1 MENYNNLSNSY
12 ISKNKKIIIG
22 VSLLISTIIVFFMG
36 LVIGLNKQIDLKNE
50 GIFSNEG
57 GKVLN
62 TDALPEYLTKDVNF
76 KLFWKVWDII
86 RNKYIDRDQITDA
99 QLFYGSMRGVVAA
112 LDDPYSVFLDPVIAE
127 EFTEELSGK
136 FEGIGAEIGMKQERL
151 IIISPLLDSPAEK
164 AGLKAGDKVMAIDEV
179 DTTGISLDESV
190 KQIRGEKGSE
200 VVLTIAREG
209 ADSFLNMKIIRD
221 TIDIKSVT
229 FEMKDD
235 VAFIKLTHFNQD
247 SAQEFGDIV
256 NELLIK
262 VPKGIVLDMRNN
274 AGGYLDVAV
283 EIGGYWIKEGE
294 VVVKESFG
302 DVDLDRNYVSS
313 GNEILK
319 SFKTVVLVNGGSASA
334 SEIVAGA
341 LQDLNLATV
350 IGEVTFGKGSVQELE
365 QLSDGSSIKITVAR
379 WLTPYGRSIDKEG
392 ITPNEIVELT
402 ETDYEN
408 DVDPQLNRALEI
420 INNDQ

>member
-1 MENYNNLSNSY
+1 
-12 ISKNKKIIIG
+12 
-22 VSLLISTIIVFFMG
+22 
-36 LVIGLNKQIDLKNE
+36 
-50 GIFSNEG
+50 
-57 GKVLN
+57 
-62 TDALPEYLTKDVNF
+62 
-76 KLFWKVWDII
+76 
-86 RNKYIDRDQITDA
+86 
-99 QLFYGSMRGVVAA
+99 
-112 LDDPYSVFLDPVIAE
+112 
-127 EFTEELSGK
+127 
-136 FEGIGAEIGMKQERL
+136 
-151 IIISPLLDSPAEK
+151 
-164 AGLKAGDKVMAIDEV
+164 
-179 DTTGISLDESV
+179 
-190 KQIRGEKGSE
+190 
-200 VVLTIAREG
+200 
-209 ADSFLNMKIIRD
+209 
-221 TIDIKSVT
+221 
-229 FEMKDD
+229 MKDD

-350 IGEVTFGKGSVQELE
+350 IGEVTFGKG
-365 QLSDGSSIKITVAR
+365 
-379 WLTPYGRSIDKEG
+379 
-392 ITPNEIVELT
+392 
-402 ETDYEN
+402 
-408 DVDPQLNRALEI
+408 
-420 INNDQ
+420 

>member
-1 MENYNNLSNSY
+1 
-12 ISKNKKIIIG
+12 
-22 VSLLISTIIVFFMG
+22 MG

-420 INNDQ
+420 INND